1 MKFVRLIL
9 RFAYGPADA
18 SATAIAP
25 VNTDWFYLPG
35 FTFLVPAHP
44 GSPRQNPESLE
55 TVVVVVETIGKN
67 SLRRMNWVHF
77 TVFVHC
83 H

>member
-9 RFAYGPADA
+9 RFAYGPTDA
-18 SATAIAP
+18 SATATAL

-35 FTFLVPAHP
+35 FTFLVLAHP
-44 GSPRQNPESLE
+44 GSPGQNPESLK

-67 SLRRMNWVHF
+67 SLRRMNWVHLSYPGC
-77 TVFVHC
+77 V
-83 H
+83 